1 MVRFLDKIIIVTR
14 IRLGIL
20 CTEYNNLF
28 YEIAGA
34 VMVAV
39 TSGASSAAIPLPG
52 PDVVV
57 DVTLLI
63 STLAIYNKSLGLKNL
78 SPDVIDK
85 LPKDVQEIITKKYQ
99 FNNVKEFL
107 GSTGAKTLL
116 KSMFVEE
123 GLKFI
128 PIVGQVLGAGISF
141 TFMLHYLLRCIKD
154 LEKAA
159 LAVWDS
165 RIQRAT
171 KEYSD
176 PDKND

>member
-1 MVRFLDKIIIVTR
+1 M
-14 IRLGIL
+14 GIL

-34 VMVAV
+34 VGVAI

-52 PDVVV
+52 LDVVV
-57 DVTLLI
+57 DVALLV
-63 STLAIYNKSLGLKNL
+63 STLTIYYKALGLDNL

-99 FNNVKEFL
+99 FKNVKEFL

-116 KSMFVEE
+116 KSMAVEE
-123 GLKFI
+123 VFKFV

-159 LAVWDS
+159 LAIWDS
-165 RIQRAT
+165 GIQGGT
-171 KEYSD
+171 KKYSD

>member
-1 MVRFLDKIIIVTR
+1 MVTR

-34 VMVAV
+34 VGVAV
-39 TSGASSAAIPLPG
+39 ASGVISGGIPFPG
-52 PDVVV
+52 LDVAV
-57 DVTLLI
+57 DVALLT
-63 STLAIYNKSLGLKNL
+63 STLAIYYKELRLNNL

-99 FNNVKEFL
+99 FKNVIEFL
-107 GSTGAKTLL
+107 QSSQAKTLV
-116 KSMFVEE
+116 KSMAVEE

-141 TFMLHYLLRCIKD
+141 TFMLYYLLCCIKD

-165 RIQRAT
+165 GIQRGT
-171 KEYSD
+171 KKYSN